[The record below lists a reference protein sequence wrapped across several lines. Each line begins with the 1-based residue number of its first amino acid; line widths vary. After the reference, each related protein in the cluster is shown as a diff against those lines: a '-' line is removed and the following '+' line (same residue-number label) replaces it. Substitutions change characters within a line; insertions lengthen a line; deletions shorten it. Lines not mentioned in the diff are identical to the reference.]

1 MANVVQL
8 QTNFTAGEISP
19 RLFGRADLAKYNNGA
34 KTIENAL
41 VEPHGGLSRR
51 PGTKYVSAI
60 KSADFV
66 PRLAEFHFNTEQ
78 SYVLEIGVT
87 EANGNPGDTSDED
100 ATTIHDGA
108 STYYGANAP
117 NGAAYE
123 HGAPESHGYIRFYK
137 VVDGVPTPL
146 YSSGTTY
153 VEMGTMPWVDV
164 ELAKLNFVQSADTLF
179 IFCPTRPVLKIQRT
193 GADNVDANW
202 KFVSMEKEV
211 GFVDG
216 PYQDTNTDDIYLTPA
231 STDVGDRIIKATTS
245 DGATPVYHF
254 TKKDIGRVIR
264 LEDPVNGHKV
274 QNFFKAAETASSGA
288 LVRVVGRG
296 LFDAAQAGAPGSDF
310 GTGVKIEFFEMVRG
324 PTFLDGTLHVTK
336 GMAYTE
342 LGDFTSF
349 TLQHADTAQAET
361 YADSQNYANASI
373 DGYARIF
380 PAEHTG
386 WGYIKDVVAS
396 TEGSVDGAYSSVTV
410 AVKKKFISVEA
421 TQNWRMGA
429 WSKTTGYPENGTFHQ
444 NRLWA
449 AATKDQPQTL
459 FASETNV
466 YDTFSPTNLKTGQV
480 TDNQALNLT
489 LASRHVNGITHM
501 KSDTQGLLIFTTGGE
516 WLGRA
521 SQPGSPITPTDL
533 SFTKQSGY
541 GSVAG
546 VEPVRLGHSHLLFQR
561 DARILREYT
570 YEFGSDKFLAPNVT
584 LMSEHITA
592 NKVVDVSFQTG
603 STNRL
608 WCATSTGE
616 LLALTYDKLQ
626 EVLGW
631 TRHPMAVS
639 GTGGSANTAGE
650 VKAISRTLDG
660 NDDNIWV
667 LVKRKKGT
675 GDVYYIEMLSQDFL
689 VTDDHNKAVFLDSA
703 SVQTLSARTTWT
715 GLDHLDG
722 EVVYTLENG
731 VAGGP
736 YTVSSNEI
744 TGTTSV
750 TQITIGLRY
759 KTTVETVPLNVNQNI
774 QFRGRMKRAVRAFVN
789 MYRSISGKFG
799 INDDTADNLLYDI
812 EYPTA
817 TATPPELR
825 TAMVEFSV
833 PGLSERELILRY
845 EQEDGHPANILA
857 ITSEVALGD

>member
-1 MANVVQL
+1 MANSVQL

-41 VEPHGGLSRR
+41 VETHGGLSRR
-51 PGTKYVSAI
+51 PGTKFVSQI
-60 KSADFV
+60 KDETTSGILV
-66 PRLAEFHFNTEQ
+66 PRLTEFHYNTEQ
-78 SYVLEIGVT
+78 SYILEIGVT
-87 EANGNPGDTSDED
+87 AADGKPGDTTAD
-100 ATTIHDGA
+100 TA
-108 STYYGANAP
+108 SSYYGTTAP
-117 NGAAYE
+117 GGGSY
-123 HGAPESHGYIRFYK
+123 GTGSPDSHGYIRFFK
-137 VVDGVPTPL
+137 VVDGEPTPV
-146 YSSGTTY
+146 YSSGTTPT
-153 VEMGTMPWVDV
+153 EISGQPWVDV
-164 ELAKLNFVQSADTLF
+164 ELAELTFVQSADTMF
-179 IFCPTRPVLKIQRT
+179 IFCPTRPVLKLQRT
-193 GADNVDANW
+193 GVDTAGSSW
-202 KFVSMEKEV
+202 SPTVLEGATD

-216 PYQDTNTDDIYLTPA
+216 PYQDTNVADIYFTP
-231 STDVGDRIIKATTS
+231 TATTGS
-245 DGATPVYHF
+245 ISVNATNAAGANVFHF
-254 TKKDIGRVIR
+254 TKGDIGRVIR
-264 LEDPVNGHKV
+264 LEDPAEGHKV
-274 QNFFKAAETASSGA
+274 ISFTKAGASSKNGA
-288 LVRVVGRG
+288 LVRAEGTG
-296 LFDAAQAGAPGSDF
+296 LYDAAKTDTGSS
-310 GTGVKIEFFEMVRG
+310 GGGGVKVEFYDFVRG
-324 PTFLDGTLHVTK
+324 PTVLDGTLHQTK
-336 GMAYTE
+336 GMIQTPTGDTE
-342 LGDFTSF
+342 FK
-349 TLQHADTAQAET
+349 LQHADTGEAET
-361 YADSQNYANASI
+361 YSDTDSYTESDSI
-373 DGYARIF
+373 DGFVRIY

-386 WGYIKDVVAS
+386 WGVITGVSNPDGS
-396 TEGSVDGAYSSVTV
+396 TGTYRTAAVT
-410 AVKKKFISVEA
+410 VKKKFISIEG
-421 TQNWRMGA
+421 TKNWRLGA
-429 WSKTTGYPENGTFHQ
+429 WSKTSGYPQNGTFHQ

-459 FASETNV
+459 WASETNV
-466 YDTFSPTNLKTGQV
+466 YDTFSPTDLKTGQV
-480 TDNQALNLT
+480 VDTQSLNLT
-489 LASRHVNGITHM
+489 LASRHVNAITHM

-546 VEPVRLGHSHLLFQR
+546 VEPVRLGHSYLLFQR

-584 LMSEHITA
+584 LMAEHITA
-592 NKVVDVSFQTG
+592 NKVVDVTFQTG
-603 STNRL
+603 ATNRL
-608 WCATSTGE
+608 WCATATGE
-616 LLALTYDKLQ
+616 LLSLTYDKLQ

-631 TRHPMAVS
+631 SRHPMAVS
-639 GTGGSANTAGE
+639 GTSTSANTPGE
-650 VKAISRTLDG
+650 VQALSRTIDG
-660 NDDNIWV
+660 NDDNVWM

-675 GDVYYIEMLSQDFL
+675 DDVYYIEMLTQDFL
-689 VTDDHNKAVFLDSA
+689 VTDDHNKAIFLDSA

-715 GLDHLDG
+715 GLDHLEG

-736 YTVSSNEI
+736 YTVSSNQI

-759 KTTVETVPLNVNQNI
+759 KTTIETVPLNVNQNV
-774 QFRGRMKRAVRAFVN
+774 QFRGKLKRAVRAFIN

-845 EQEDGHPANILA
+845 EQEDGHPANILS
-857 ITSEVALGD
+857 ITSEVALGN